1 MGIINEVLKKEILEL
16 YEEYGIAETA
26 RRLHIQYER
35 CKKVVVDAGEW
46 KTPRNSRKAHEFL
59 PDLEKGRKF
68 IRIYMNG
75 YGDGLIKKLAKE
87 FKISEATVQ
96 RIRRELKL
104 PLIHSEEHP
113 GRKKFYR
120 RVKKIYLWKERSTN
134 GIAKMTRMSSQRI
147 NQILKSMNV
156 KLRPQHV
163 TNCLYFKTRSKLKHS
178 ELLKRIR
185 EFYED
190 EKMNISKI
198 AKKLGIDQG
207 TVSHK
212 LKAMGIGIVMRKY
225 CKEQIVVA
233 PNLNIKGIYK
243 GTSDSFI
250 VICMPE
256 RIMEWSK
263 QTQIANKPSGYCLW
277 CNGFIEH
284 LYIAAGP
291 KKQKF
296 CSSKCKNKCKDLRR
310 GPKRSLNHF
319 SKLALEF
326 KGSVNKLGL
335 KNSIMRQVISI
346 RNSFALTNPEASK
359 YRKQEKI
366 IEAIA

>member
-1 MGIINEVLKKEILEL
+1 MNHLSQEQIDGLLNL
-16 YEEYGIAETA
+16 YDKIGAVQTA
-26 RRLHIQYER
+26 KQFHISYER
-35 CKKVVVDAGEW
+35 CKKIIHDSGQS
-46 KTPRNSRKAHEFL
+46 KIPKNSRKSHEFMQH
-59 PDLEKGRKF
+59 LEKGRKF

-87 FKISEATVQ
+87 FKISDATVQ
-96 RIRRELKL
+96 RIRKELKL
-104 PLIHSEEHP
+104 PLIHSELHP

-120 RVKKIYLWKERSTN
+120 RVKKLYLWKERSTN

-190 EKMNISKI
+190 DKMPISKI

-212 LKAMGIGIVMRKY
+212 LKAMGIEIVMRKY
-225 CKEQIVVA
+225 CKEQVLVV
-233 PNLNIKGIYK
+233 PNLNIKGIYE
-243 GTSDSFI
+243 GTSDPFT

-256 RIMEWSK
+256 RFMEWSK

-284 LYIAAGP
+284 LYIAVGP

-319 SKLALEF
+319 SMLALEF
-326 KGSVNKLGL
+326 KGYVSKLGL

-346 RNSFALTNPEASK
+346 RNSFALTNPVTSK

-366 IEAIA
+366 IEAIV

>member
-1 MGIINEVLKKEILEL
+1 MKMIDEALKKEILEL
-16 YEEYGIAETA
+16 YGEYGIAETTKK
-26 RRLHIQYER
+26 LHIQYER
-35 CKKVVVDAGEW
+35 CKKVIVDEGEW
-46 KTPRNSRKAHEFL
+46 KTPRNSRKSHEFM
-59 PDLEKGRKF
+59 PHLEKGRKF

-87 FKISEATVQ
+87 FNISDCTVQ
-96 RIRRELKL
+96 RIRKELKL

-120 RVKKIYLWKERSTN
+120 RVKKFYLWKERSTN
-134 GIAKMTRMSSQRI
+134 DIARITHMSSQRI
-147 NQILKSMNV
+147 NQILREMNV

-163 TNCLYFKTRSKLKHS
+163 TNCLYFKTKSKLKHT
-178 ELLKRIR
+178 ELLKKIR

-190 EKMNISKI
+190 EKMPISKI
-198 AKKLGIDQG
+198 AKKLCIDQG

-212 LKAMGIGIVMRKY
+212 LKAMGIEIVMRKY
-225 CKEQIVVA
+225 CKEQIVVV
-233 PNLNIKGIYK
+233 PNLNIKGIYE
-243 GTSDSFI
+243 GTSESFT

-256 RIMEWSK
+256 RFMEWSR

-296 CSSKCKNKCKDLRR
+296 CSARCKNKCKDLRR
-310 GPKRSLNHF
+310 GPERSYDRF

-326 KGSVNKLGL
+326 KGHVSKLGL
-335 KNSIMRQVISI
+335 RNSILKQVFSI
-346 RNSFALTNPEASK
+346 RNSIIFSETAVPRH
-359 YRKQEKI
+359 RKLENVVKVI
-366 IEAIA
+366 V